1 MGSVTGAKKVLVLDG
16 FDMAEYV
23 EVMA

>member
-16 FDMAEYV
+16 FDMAGYV